1 MKVSQ
6 TEIEKHRAFWAD
18 VAKKN
23 NWYTEPFYIQVWIDE
38 NGDISDSASHIGLT
52 EDLVIK
58 E

>member
-1 MKVSQ
+1 MKVLQ

-23 NWYTEPFYIQVWIDE
+23 NWYTEPFYVQVWVDE
-38 NGDISDSASHIGLT
+38 NGDISDSVSCIGLT
-52 EDLVIK
+52 KDLVIK

>member
-23 NWYTEPFYIQVWIDE
+23 NWYTEPFYVQVWIDE
-38 NGDISDSASHIGLT
+38 NGDINDSVSHVGLT

>member
-1 MKVSQ
+1 MSVSR
-6 TEIEKHRAFWAD
+6 TEIEKHRMFWAD

-23 NWYTEPFYIQVWIDE
+23 NWYTEPFYVQVWVDE
-38 NGDISDSASHIGLT
+38 NGDISDSVAHIGLT

>member
-6 TEIEKHRAFWAD
+6 TEIEKHRTFWAD

-23 NWYTEPFYIQVWIDE
+23 NWYTEPFYVQVWVDE
-38 NGDISDSASHIGLT
+38 DGDVSDSVSHIGLT